1 MRKLVLCII
10 VAFQG
15 LIAVNA
21 QTEEF
26 TVDGIQVI
34 LRHTPKE
41 VVSAKLFIKGG
52 TSNYSKEKEG
62 IETFALNLAVS
73 GGTASK
79 DKYTFAGE
87 AEQIGAEISAASTMD
102 YGSINLTCVKMF
114 WDKSWNLFADAIVNP
129 AFDSEEFDLLKEQ
142 LISGAK
148 QRESDPDQ
156 HLRQLSLQGAFP
168 GKNYAKVPEG
178 STASLTGITLD
189 EIKTYY
195 KNTVGKQRVLLVVVG
210 NITKEDLTA
219 KINTSLVKLP
229 LGTPAKVEA
238 KTPLNTPSTISE
250 DREMATNYIRGM
262 MDAPK
267 VDSDEGVAMALAMD
281 IMRDRLFVELRTK
294 RSLTYAPGAGYA
306 SSLVNSPYAT
316 LYASSTDP
324 KQSIQVMVDEVN
336 KLRTEGFSAKELLD
350 KKQSFLT
357 DYYMGL
363 ETTESIANQL
373 GISEM
378 QGGWESL
385 DTFTKEVD
393 GITIEQ
399 LNAAFKK
406 YSNSIKWTYLGDKKL
421 VTDDDFKQPQK
432 TSKKKVKK
440 SKS

>member
-1 MRKLVLCII
+1 MRKLVLC
-10 VAFQG
+10 
-15 LIAVNA
+15 LIATFQAIIAIQA

-26 TVDGIQVI
+26 TVDGIQVV

-73 GGTASK
+73 GGTTSK

-87 AEQIGAEISAASTMD
+87 AEQIGAQISAASAMD
-102 YGSINLTCVKMF
+102 YSSIDLTCVKMF
-114 WDKSWNLFADAIVNP
+114 WDNSWNLFADAIVNP
-129 AFDSEEFDLLKEQ
+129 SFDSEEFDLLKEQ

-168 GKNYAKVPEG
+168 GKNYSKIPDG
-178 STASLTGITLD
+178 STASLSSITL
-189 EIKTYY
+189 EEVKAYY
-195 KNTVGKQRVLLVVVG
+195 KNTIGKQRVFLVVVG
-210 NITKEDLTA
+210 DVSKEDLTA
-219 KINTSLVKLP
+219 KIKASLVNLP
-229 LGTPAKVEA
+229 QGTPAIVEPRTA
-238 KTPLNTPSTISE
+238 LKTPSTISE

-267 VDSDEGVAMALAMD
+267 VNSDEGVAMALAMD

-306 SSLVNSPYAT
+306 STLVNSPYST
-316 LYASSTDP
+316 LYASSIDP
-324 KQSIQVMVDEVN
+324 KQSMQVMVDEVN

-357 DYYMGL
+357 EYYIGL

-393 GITIEQ
+393 EVTIDE

-432 TSKKKVKK
+432 ITKKKVKK
-440 SKS
+440 IKG